1 MIYSAMHTKV
11 STLLKNAPTDI
22 TLIQILNIRD
32 ALILNISGGT
42 DSRLFR
48 MISADSETDGLFF

>member
-1 MIYSAMHTKV
+1 MHAKV